1 MARAN
6 VYAKNWEHIF
16 MNKRL
21 KNFLRYFSHL
31 LASSKAT
38 VSVAEDS
45 FILHSV

>member
-1 MARAN
+1 
-6 VYAKNWEHIF
+6 

-21 KNFLRYFSHL
+21 KNILRYVSHL